1 MASLFAKCEIRLSWL
16 YLALM
21 FVPAGINNA
30 HAREAKDIFHAK
42 SSWGQEC
49 AVSALDSSKQA
60 VIPEIFPVVIRG
72 TPGRNLASEQ
82 LYAPV
87 MSIGYPFANLGSACM
102 AGNKGACDQFSEW
115 LDKLVNSDALKFDRE
130 KHKGSQS
137 SLVTGELAGNSTL
150 RPIAI
155 YTSML
160 RRHNLISMSDRK
172 EVFDWMRRRAAN
184 YSHISGGE
192 NEGQLAQNLV
202 LSSAATQLAVGI
214 TTSDDSLNGT
224 AAKAYRAYIDTMR
237 SDGSF
242 PAESRRGQSALKYE
256 NNAIA
261 LLVLVAELELVKGV
275 DLYSYR
281 GPSGDIHKAI
291 KFWIDALQNESVI
304 LGYAAENFAPTDPVQ
319 PDGRQA
325 LHFLRPDRGM
335 TQMGWVIPYMQNF
348 PNRDNAKRIAKLID
362 QGKIQLPDDF
372 DSILGV
378 YPRCFWAMA
387 E

>member
-1 MASLFAKCEIRLSWL
+1 MANFFAKCMSGLRLR
-16 YLALM
+16 YLSFAVM
-21 FVPAGINNA
+21 AIGIANA
-30 HAREAKDIFHAK
+30 HARDATDFFHAK
-42 SSWGQEC
+42 SNWGMDC
-49 AVSALDSSKQA
+49 AVPATDPSKQTI
-60 VIPEIFPVVIRG
+60 IPEIFPLVVHG

-87 MSIGYPFANLGSACM
+87 MSIGYPLANLGSACM
-102 AGNKGACDQFSEW
+102 AGNKTACDQFSAW
-115 LDKLVNSDALKFDRE
+115 LDKLVSSDALRFDRD

-160 RRHNLISMSDRK
+160 RRHNLINLSDRK
-172 EVFDWMRRRAAN
+172 TVFDWMRRRAVN
-184 YSHISGGE
+184 YSHITGGE
-192 NEGQLAQNLV
+192 TEEQLAQNLV

-214 TTSDDSLNGT
+214 TTSDDSLNGA
-224 AAKAYRAYIDTMR
+224 AAKAYRAYMDTMR

-242 PAESRRGQSALKYE
+242 PSESKRGQSALKYE

-281 GPSGDIHKAI
+281 ASAGDIHKAI
-291 KFWIDALQNESVI
+291 EFWIDALQNQSAI
-304 LGYAAENFAPTDPVQ
+304 SRYAAANFAPTDPIQ
-319 PDGRQA
+319 PDGKQA
-325 LHFLRPDRGM
+325 LHFLHPDRGM
-335 TQMGWVIPYMQNF
+335 IQTGWIIPYMQNF
-348 PNRDNAKRIAKLID
+348 PNGENAKRIRKLID
-362 QGKIQLPDDF
+362 QGRIQLLNGF

-378 YPRCFWAMA
+378 YPKCFWKM
-387 E
+387 EN